1 MHAVFQLWKRFLP
14 RSLFGRALLIL
25 VIPTVLVQAV
35 AIYMFYERHW
45 DSIVRNMSA
54 SLAGEVALLVYQFD
68 HTRVETHDTWT
79 WLADTMLG
87 ITVRFSEN
95 PLDRAHDKDPRFEK
109 FRFHLR
115 KRLDYPFTIRQL
127 PGDGNIIIRI
137 QTHQGVLEAEVSK
150 KRLVSST
157 TSIFVIGMVSSA
169 LVLLLVAI
177 LFMRNQ
183 IRPIA
188 RLAKAAEGFGMGV
201 DDPLFR
207 PSGASEVRQ
216 AARAFLTMKTRISR
230 QIATRTDML
239 SGISHDLK
247 TPLTRM
253 KLQLAMLPPSD
264 EVRALQRDVEDMRYM
279 IQEYLDF
286 ARGDDGEESTATD
299 MTDFLKAVVMP
310 FQESGDPVTFET
322 SASSVLPIKKRQLRR
337 AFDNL
342 ITNAMRYGVECRI
355 SLEQTPRTLSI
366 YVDDKGSGIPEDQME
381 TVFQPF
387 RRLEESRNEETGGVG
402 LGLTI
407 ARDIIQSHG
416 GEILL
421 RNRRLEDG
429 TIEGLRVIVRLPI
442 PKS

>member
-1 MHAVFQLWKRFLP
+1 MESLFQLWKRFLP

-25 VIPTVLVQAV
+25 VVPTVLIQAV

-54 SLAGEVALLVYQFD
+54 SLAGEVALLVYQYD
-68 HTRVETHDTWT
+68 HTETEAHDTWT
-79 WLADTMLG
+79 WLADNMLG
-87 ITVRFSEN
+87 ITVRFSDR
-95 PLDRAHDKDPRFEK
+95 PLDVSHDKDPRFEK
-109 FRFHLR
+109 FRVHLR

-127 PGDGNIIIRI
+127 PGDGNIIVRI
-137 QTHQGVLEAEVSK
+137 QTQSGIIEAEVSK

-169 LVLLLVAI
+169 LVLLLVSL

-201 DDPLFR
+201 DDPDFR

-216 AARAFLTMKTRISR
+216 AARAFLTMKSRISR
-230 QIATRTDML
+230 QISTRTDML

-253 KLQLAMLPPSD
+253 KLQLAMLPAS
-264 EVRALQRDVEDMRYM
+264 EEMRALQRDVEDMQYM

-286 ARGDDGEESTATD
+286 ARGDDGEESTASPIL
-299 MTDFLKAVVMP
+299 DFLKEVVKP
-310 FQESGDPVTFET
+310 FQESGDPVFLEG
-322 SASSVLPIKKRQLRR
+322 SSNSILLIKRRQLRR
-337 AFDNL
+337 GFDNL
-342 ITNAMRYGVECRI
+342 ITNALRYGNECRI
-355 SLEQTPRTLSI
+355 SLEHTPRTLTVH
-366 YVDDKGSGIPEDQME
+366 VDDKGPGIPEDQMI

-387 RRLEESRNEETGGVG
+387 RRLEDSRNQETGGVG

-407 ARDIIQSHG
+407 ARDIIQTHG
-416 GEILL
+416 GEIAL
-421 RNRRLEDG
+421 RNRRSEDG
-429 TIEGLRVIVRLPI
+429 VIEGLRVIVRLPI
-442 PKS
+442 PQS

>member
-1 MHAVFQLWKRFLP
+1 MFQPWKRFLP

-25 VIPTVLVQAV
+25 VVPTVLIQAV

-68 HTRVETHDTWT
+68 HTKAESYDTWK
-79 WLADTMLG
+79 WLADNMLG
-87 ITVRFSEN
+87 ITVRTSDK
-95 PLDRAHDKDPRFEK
+95 PLVLAHDDDPRFEK
-109 FRFHLR
+109 FRIHLR

-137 QTHQGVLEAEVSK
+137 KTDSGILESEVSK

-157 TSIFVIGMVSSA
+157 TSIFVTGLVSSA

-188 RLAKAAEGFGMGV
+188 RLAKAAEGFGMGM
-201 DDPLFR
+201 DDPAFR

-216 AARAFLTMKTRISR
+216 AARAFLTMRGRISR
-230 QIATRTDML
+230 QISTRTDML

-253 KLQLAMLPPSD
+253 KLQLAMLPASD

-286 ARGDDGEESTATD
+286 ARGDDGEESTQINIY
-299 MTDFLKAVVMP
+299 DFLRNVVAP
-310 FQESGDPVTFET
+310 FQESGDAVFLEGNSTT
-322 SASSVLPIKKRQLRR
+322 ILPIKRRQLRR
-337 AFDNL
+337 GFDNL
-342 ITNAMRYGVECRI
+342 ITNALRYGTECRI
-355 SLEQTPRTLSI
+355 SLEQTPRTLTV
-366 YVDDKGSGIPEDQME
+366 YVDDVGPGIPEEQME

-387 RRLEESRNEETGGVG
+387 RRLEDSRNEETGGVG

-407 ARDIIQSHG
+407 ARDIIQAHG
-416 GEILL
+416 GEIVL
-421 RNRRLEDG
+421 RNRRDNQGAML
-429 TIEGLRVIVRLPI
+429 GLRVIVRLPI